1 MATSRTPEGRLSQ
14 AVIPRPQVSRKKLP
28 GRRSPLFPDHNL
40 ALDLVQTTEAAALA
54 AAIWVGRGDKMAADQ
69 AAVDAMRRLF
79 NTVKLDGLVVIG
91 EGEKDQAPM
100 LFNGERLGTGQPP
113 LVDVA
118 VDPIDG
124 TRLVARGEANAVSVV
139 AITNRGA
146 MFNPGPCV
154 YMEKIATGREAAK
167 VIDLTEPIETNIRR
181 IARTKKMPVSE
192 ITMMI
197 LDRPRHDEI
206 VERVRKLGARV
217 HLLTDG
223 DVAGA
228 ITAARRG
235 TGVDLLFGI
244 GGTPEGIVAAAA
256 LKCLGGEIQGRLYPR
271 NDGERHAAIQAG
283 FDLGRVLTTDDL
295 VQGDDVFFAVTGI
308 TDGALLQ
315 GVRFFSDR
323 ATSESIVMRA
333 SSGTIRVIHAEHPVE
348 KLKMLYGAI
357 DPPRARPDVLPRV
370 ESTAGALG
378 RITAR

>member
-1 MATSRTPEGRLSQ
+1 
-14 AVIPRPQVSRKKLP
+14 
-28 GRRSPLFPDHNL
+28 
-40 ALDLVQTTEAAALA
+40 LVQTTEAAALA
-54 AAIWVGRGDKMAADQ
+54 AAIWVGRGDKIAADQ

-79 NTVKLDGLVVIG
+79 KTINLDGVVIIG

-113 LVDVA
+113 RVDVA

-124 TRLVARGEANAVSVV
+124 TRLVARGEANALSVV
-139 AITNRGA
+139 AVADRGA

-154 YMEKIATGREAAK
+154 YMEKIAAGREAAK
-167 VIDLTEPIETNIRR
+167 VIDLTQPIETNIRN
-181 IARTKKMPVSE
+181 IARTKKMLISE

-197 LDRPRHDEI
+197 LDRPRHHEI

-217 HLLTDG
+217 HLLMDG

-235 TGVDLLFGI
+235 SGVDLLYGI
-244 GGTPEGIVAAAA
+244 GGTPEGVVAAAA

-271 NDGERHAAIQAG
+271 NDVERYAAIRAG
-283 FDLGRVLTTDDL
+283 FDLGRVLTTHDL
-295 VQGDDVFFAVTGI
+295 VQGDDVFFAATGI

-315 GVRFFSDR
+315 GVRFSSDG

-348 KLKMLYGAI
+348 KLKLLYGEI
-357 DPPRARPDVLPRV
+357 DPLEPDRTSRCGLTPPPGPSGGSRPGKKGEPRRRG
-370 ESTAGALG
+370 S
-378 RITAR
+378 